1 MAEKGYDHLYR
12 ARPLSRIIQEKVK
25 KPLADELL
33 FGKLAK
39 GGQVIIEVVDGAL
52 SFEFQAKEKPPRPGK
67 NGGGKDSGKDSG
79 KDGGGPADPETPSGD
94 KIPELVT

>member
-1 MAEKGYDHLYR
+1 M
-12 ARPLSRIIQEKVK
+12 
-25 KPLADELL
+25 

-39 GGQVIIEVVDGAL
+39 GGKVIIDVEDGAL
-52 SFEFQAKEKPPRPGK
+52 SFEFEAKEKPPK
-67 NGGGKDSGKDSG
+67 SKKKGGGKGRGKDNG